1 MARTKSALKNRRK
14 SLRRNVIN
22 RSRRSRLRNQVRK
35 LRELLAR
42 KDADGARRA
51 LGTTLSTIDRSLGKG
66 IIHRNTAARYKSR
79 LSRQVAALPPPAR

>member
-1 MARTKSALKNRRK
+1 MARTQSALKNRRK
-14 SLRRNVIN
+14 SLKRNVIN

-42 KDADGARRA
+42 KDADGARAA
-51 LGTTLSTIDRSLGKG
+51 LGPTLSTIDRSLGKG

-79 LSRQVAALPPPAR
+79 LSRQVAALARPAR